1 MGIPKA
7 LPREKSGL
15 WLTKDNKLV
24 SMHANMTATTYKLT
38 NYFLW
43 RAQQENK
50 LEGLS
55 VDCRTIIKDCNIKA
69 TNFSE
74 VLLSECKKVA
84 LTQIS
89 VMDDN
94 GNWKVRQVI
103 PNMTYEDGIL
113 TADINPK
120 VAPYI
125 YGLKQNFTKGNM
137 LQTNKCDTYA
147 AIRLYETCNSWARTG
162 YAYYSIEEWRSL
174 LGGDKEIYER
184 FSNFNQKIIKPAVK
198 IVNENTD
205 LDITPEYIKTGRKT
219 THMKIHVTK
228 KSYLPEGKSSEAEQN
243 DIVVESDITSSPVV
257 EQAVTF
263 TLEERDV
270 IKKMAKEYR
279 QTKKN
284 AESYI
289 RNYGVEYCKA
299 QIEYVRQENL
309 KQEKKRIGGYF
320 RKAIEGD
327 YAGSKQVQIEAAKAE
342 KAEHEEIVAW
352 NKDAAKMDSLFET
365 ASQSSEK
372 ALEQSILAEHPEVTA
387 LYQGMGISDDRI
399 ARWVEKYSEVLLFK
413 IAFKLQGQSGIT
425 ADYIEANLNVS
436 EK

>member
-162 YAYYSIEEWRSL
+162 CAYYSIEEWRSL

-205 LDITPEYIKTGRKT
+205 LDITPEYIKTSRKT

-243 DIVVESDITSSPVV
+243 DIVVESNITSSPVV

-270 IKKMAKEYR
+270 IKKMTKEYR

-342 KAEHEEIVAW
+342 KAEHEEIAAW

-372 ALEQSILAEHPEVTA
+372 ALEKSILAEHPEVTA

-399 ARWVEKYSEVLLFK
+399 ARWLEKYSEVLLFK

>member
-74 VLLSECKKVA
+74 VLLSECQKVA

-125 YGLKQNFTKGNM
+125 YGLKQNFTRGNM

-147 AIRLYETCNSWARTG
+147 AIRMYETCNSWARTG
-162 YAYYSIEEWRSL
+162 YAYYSIEEWRKL

-205 LDITPEYIKTGRKT
+205 LEITPEYIKTGRKT
-219 THMKIHVTK
+219 THMKIHVIK
-228 KSYLPEGKSSEAEQN
+228 KNYLPKEKTLEAEKMN
-243 DIVVESDITSSPVV
+243 IIEEGDIISAPVV
-257 EQAVTF
+257 EQVVTF

-270 IKKMAKEYR
+270 IRKMTKEYR

-289 RNYGVEYCKA
+289 RNYGVEYCKE
-299 QIEYVRQENL
+299 QMEYVRQETL
-309 KQEKKRIGGYF
+309 KQEIKRLGGYF
-320 RKAIEGD
+320 RKAIEED
-327 YAGSKQVQIEAAKAE
+327 YAGSKKVQVEAARAE
-342 KAEHEEIVAW
+342 EAEHKEIATW
-352 NKDAAKMDSLFET
+352 NKEAVKMDSLFEQ
-365 ASQSSEK
+365 ASQNSEK
-372 ALEQSILAEHPEVTA
+372 SLEQSILAAHPEVTA
-387 LYQGMGISDDRI
+387 LYQGMGIPDERI
-399 ARWVEKYSEVLLFK
+399 ARWLEKYSEVLLFK
-413 IAFKLQGQSGIT
+413 LAFKLQGQAGIT
-425 ADYIEANLNVS
+425 ADYIEANLNVN

>member
-228 KSYLPEGKSSEAEQN
+228 KSYLPEGKASEAELN
-243 DIVVESDITSSPVV
+243 DIVVESNITSSPTV

-270 IKKMAKEYR
+270 IRKMTKEYR

-289 RNYGVEYCKA
+289 RNYGVEYCKE
-299 QIEYVRQENL
+299 QMEYVRQENL
-309 KQEKKRIGGYF
+309 KQEIKRIGGYF

-327 YAGSKQVQIEAAKAE
+327 YAGSKQVQLEAAKAE
-342 KAEHEEIVAW
+342 EAEHKEIATW
-352 NKDAAKMDSLFET
+352 NKDATKMDSLFET
-365 ASQSSEK
+365 ASQPAEK
-372 ALEQSILAEHPEVTA
+372 SLEQIILAEYPEVTA
-387 LYQGMGISDDRI
+387 LYQGMGIADDRI
-399 ARWVEKYSEVLLFK
+399 ARWLEKYSEVLLFK
-413 IAFKLQGQSGIT
+413 IAFKLQGESGIT
-425 ADYIEANLNVS
+425 ADYIEANLNVN

>member
-74 VLLSECKKVA
+74 VLLSECQKVA

-125 YGLKQNFTKGNM
+125 YGLKQNFTRGNM

-147 AIRLYETCNSWARTG
+147 AIRMYETCNSWARTG
-162 YAYYSIEEWRSL
+162 YAYYSIEEWRKL

-205 LDITPEYIKTGRKT
+205 LEITPEYIKTGRKT
-219 THMKIHVTK
+219 THMKIHVIK
-228 KSYLPEGKSSEAEQN
+228 KNYLPKEKTLEAEKMN
-243 DIVVESDITSSPVV
+243 IIKEGDIISAPVV
-257 EQAVTF
+257 EQVVTF

-270 IKKMAKEYR
+270 IRKMTKEYR

-289 RNYGVEYCKA
+289 RNYGVEYCKE
-299 QIEYVRQENL
+299 QMEYVRQETL
-309 KQEKKRIGGYF
+309 KQEIKRLGGYF
-320 RKAIEGD
+320 RKAIEED
-327 YAGSKQVQIEAAKAE
+327 YAGSKKVHVEAARAE
-342 KAEHEEIVAW
+342 EAEHKEIATW
-352 NKDAAKMDSLFET
+352 NKEAVKMDSLFEQ
-365 ASQSSEK
+365 ASQNSEK
-372 ALEQSILAEHPEVTA
+372 SLEQSILAAHPEVTA
-387 LYQGMGISDDRI
+387 LYQGMGIPDERI
-399 ARWVEKYSEVLLFK
+399 ARWLEKYSEVLLFK
-413 IAFKLQGQSGIT
+413 LAFKLQGQSGIT
-425 ADYIEANLNVS
+425 ADYIEANLNVN